1 MVTIAGAPLSWEK
14 SMKSND
20 EETKVQRLVLKSKT
34 ELNVLYKLI
43 YEAVTLKLAWQYYA
57 LGAILWADG
66 MLAGWLICSDLF

>member
-1 MVTIAGAPLSWEK
+1 
-14 SMKSND
+14 MKSND

-34 ELNVLYKLI
+34 ELNVLYKLT